1 MTERQQVQVKFY
13 KDNDFNNICETVTGT
28 MTTFTI
34 MITTTLLTTVTTLW
48 SHLYDVYVWF
58 FLQAEISK
66 AELEEA
72 LGLLNKD
79 IDKLEDI
86 GNKAKVLRNKGQWLD
101 SDLNVFLENFLKQMW
116 KRNYGTVMWSDFCA
130 LQLIIIV
137 LLLGMNRHLDVS
149 SSYLSSLFFVFSL
162 AADSIIWC

>member
-1 MTERQQVQVKFY
+1 M
-13 KDNDFNNICETVTGT
+13 
-28 MTTFTI
+28 
-34 MITTTLLTTVTTLW
+34 TTLW

-137 LLLGMNRHLDVS
+137 LLLEMNRQ
-149 SSYLSSLFFVFSL
+149 FR
-162 AADSIIWC
+162 SIV